1 MAQSVQTTHGSIRQT
16 SDSDP
21 MPGSTPRQRAFRFS
35 AFVLAATLLVAVGVA
50 MVLSIRGLTR
60 STEWVEHTYQV
71 MAAAEATRASARS
84 VESSARG
91 YRLSGRGSLLAEYV
105 AAVPHPY
112 TNAAELVALTV
123 DNAGQQRRAKRLQVL
138 VDQRLAELQHLVDLQ
153 NEQGIERARRES
165 LSSPGV
171 EQMRRLNGL
180 TEQILTEERV
190 LLAGR
195 HAETVRQANL
205 MTVIVVAGIV
215 LPLVLLGM
223 LLWGMVRENR
233 RSRALEREAQNAM
246 RELADSLQQRDRLS
260 EQRRVLNAYTGLL
273 QSCQGVDEAM
283 NVTAQI
289 IAELL
294 PHSGGRCYV
303 LRPSQN
309 LAETAATFGQETVAS
324 DSVLQPDSCWALRR
338 SQPHRSGVG
347 VGNVRC
353 AHLHIEG
360 APDDAW
366 TLCVPL
372 IAQGTSLGM
381 LHLNGVGS
389 GSDEYVALVA
399 AIAEQLSLAM
409 NNLQLRESLRVQS
422 IRDSLT
428 GLYNRRYLEENLQRE
443 ILRCDRRG
451 LPLSVLMLDV
461 DHFKRFNDQHGHAA
475 GDALL
480 ASIAQTLQAMTR
492 EEDIAC
498 RYGGEE
504 FTVVLPETD
513 SAGAQ
518 RRAEEIRKAIA
529 ATTVLHLRQQLGPN
543 TASLGIAT
551 FPDDARTPHELL
563 ELADAALYRAKAEGR
578 DRVAVHG
585 QAAP

>member
-1 MAQSVQTTHGSIRQT
+1 MS
-16 SDSDP
+16 
-21 MPGSTPRQRAFRFS
+21 GSTPRLRAYRFS
-35 AFVLAATLLVAVGVA
+35 AFVLAATLLVMVGVA
-50 MVLSIRGLTR
+50 MVLSIRGVTR
-60 STEWVEHTYQV
+60 SIDRVEHTYQV
-71 MAAAEATRASARS
+71 MAAAEAVRSTSRSA
-84 VESSARG
+84 ESSARG
-91 YRLSGRGSLLAEYV
+91 YRLTGRGSLLAEYV
-105 AAVPHPY
+105 AAVPHLY
-112 TNAAELVALTV
+112 TNAAELVALTA
-123 DNAGQQRRAKRLQVL
+123 DNPGQQRLAKNLQVL
-138 VDQRLAELQHLVDLQ
+138 LEQRLSELQRLVDLQ
-153 NEQGIERARRES
+153 LAYGIERARNAS
-165 LSSPGV
+165 LSSPGF
-171 EQMRRLNGL
+171 EQMRRLDRL
-180 TEQILTEERV
+180 TEKILAGERV
-190 LLAGR
+190 LLAAR
-195 HAETVRQANL
+195 RAETVRQSNL
-205 MTVIVVAGIV
+205 MTAIVVAGIV
-215 LPLVLLGM
+215 LPLALLGI
-223 LLWGMVRENR
+223 LLWGLLRENR
-233 RSRALEREAQNAM
+233 RSRALELDAQNTM
-246 RELADSLQQRDRLS
+246 RELADSLQQRDRLL
-260 EQRRVLNAYTGLL
+260 EQRRALNAYTGLL
-273 QSCQGVDEAM
+273 QSCQDLDEAM
-283 NVTAQI
+283 SVTAQI

-303 LRPSQN
+303 LRASQN
-309 LAETAATFGQETVAS
+309 SAETAATFGQEAVAS

-347 VGNVRC
+347 AGNVRC
-353 AHLHIEG
+353 PHLQVEG
-360 APDDAW
+360 TPDDAW

-428 GLYNRRYLEENLQRE
+428 GLYNRRYLEENLERE
-443 ILRCDRRG
+443 ILRCDRHG

-504 FTVVLPETD
+504 FTVVMPETD
-513 SAGAQ
+513 SVSAQ

-529 ATTVLHLRQQLGPN
+529 ATTVLHLRKLLGPN

-551 FPDDARTPHELL
+551 FPDGARTPQELL

-578 DRVAVHG
+578 NRVAVYG
-585 QAAP
+585 QEPG

>member
-1 MAQSVQTTHGSIRQT
+1 
-16 SDSDP
+16 
-21 MPGSTPRQRAFRFS
+21 MPGSTPRLRAYRFS
-35 AFVLAATLLVAVGVA
+35 TFVLAATLLVAVGVA

-71 MAAAEATRASARS
+71 MAAAEATRASTRS

-105 AAVPHPY
+105 ATVPHPY

-138 VDQRLAELQHLVDLQ
+138 VDQRLAELQRLVDLQ

-165 LSSPGV
+165 MSSPGV
-171 EQMRRLNGL
+171 EQMRRLNAL
-180 TEQILTEERV
+180 TEQILAEEQV
-190 LLAGR
+190 LLAARRGDS
-195 HAETVRQANL
+195 ARQANL

-215 LPLVLLGM
+215 LPLALLGM
-223 LLWGMVRENR
+223 LLWGLLRENR
-233 RSRALEREAQNAM
+233 RSRALELEAQNTM

-273 QSCQGVDEAM
+273 QSCQDVDEAM

-324 DSVLQPDSCWALRR
+324 DSLLQPDSCWALRR

-347 VGNVRC
+347 VGVGNVRC
-353 AHLHIEG
+353 AHLHVEG
-360 APDDAW
+360 TPDDAW

-451 LPLSVLMLDV
+451 LPLSVLMVDV

-504 FTVVLPETD
+504 FTVVMPETD
-513 SAGAQ
+513 SVSAQ

-529 ATTVLHLRQQLGPN
+529 ATTVLHLRKQLGPN

-551 FPDDARTPHELL
+551 FPDGARTPQELL

-578 DRVAVHG
+578 NRVAVHG